1 MRWIQSSLRRLA
13 IVALMLLVVGCQMR
27 STDSTPTAA
36 PTDAESAAVAP
47 VAAEEDPEP
56 AADVMTSAELQDL
69 AFADTIQTAAQ
80 AAKPSVVQIV
90 SRVETNMFEEPLTVP
105 AGVGSGVI
113 YDENGHIITNN
124 HVVAEAEELTVSLP
138 DGRTFTGRVV
148 GRDPRT
154 DIAVLHIDGDDLPV
168 AELGNS
174 DGLQVG
180 DWVIAIGNALGLPGG
195 PTVTAGVVSALD
207 RTLRQPRNAPE
218 GGQGFFLFDLIQT
231 DAPINPGN
239 SGGPLINLAGEVVGI
254 NTLGAGMTNGGVQA
268 QGIGFAI
275 SIMTARSIA
284 DKLVTQGEVVYPY
297 MGIRYLTLNP
307 AVAAQLGIERT
318 RGIIVGEVVDGSP
331 ADEAGLQQ
339 EDIVTA
345 VDGSQLE
352 GQSDLARIINERVP
366 GDTLT
371 LTVLRDGEEMQ
382 LELTLGEA
390 PTP

>member
-1 MRWIQSSLRRLA
+1 MSSIREFTQRFLM
-13 IVALMLLVVGCQMR
+13 MLLVLALVTGCQGA
-27 STDSTPTAA
+27 SANPNPTATSEDMA
-36 PTDAESAAVAP
+36 ASDAAVT
-47 VAAEEDPEP
+47 EENSEP
-56 AADVMTSAELQDL
+56 AAEAMTSEELQNL
-69 AFADTIQTAAQ
+69 AFSDAIQATAQ
-80 AAKPSVVQIV
+80 AAKPPVVQIV
-90 SRVETNMFEEPLTVP
+90 SRVETDMFEEPLTVP

-113 YDENGHIITNN
+113 YDEEGHILTNN
-124 HVVAEAEELTVSLP
+124 HVIAHAEELTVSLP
-138 DGRTFTGRVV
+138 DGRTFTAEVV
-148 GRDPRT
+148 GRDPRS
-154 DIAVLHIDGDDLPV
+154 DIAVLQIDGDDLPV
-168 AELGNS
+168 ADLGNS
-174 DGLQVG
+174 DGLRVG

-195 PTVTAGVVSALD
+195 PTVTAGVVSTLD
-207 RTLRQPRNAPE
+207 RTLRQPPNAPE
-218 GGQGFFLFDLIQT
+218 GGQGYFLFDLIQT

-254 NTLGAGMTNGGVQA
+254 NALGAGMTDAGVQA

-275 SIMTARSIA
+275 SIVTAHSIA
-284 DKLVTQGEVVYPY
+284 EKLVAQGEVVYPY

-318 RGIIVGEVVDGSP
+318 RGIIIGEVVDGSP

-345 VDGSQLE
+345 VDGTKLE

-371 LTVLRDGEEMQ
+371 LTVLREGEEMQ

-390 PTP
+390 PNP

>member
-36 PTDAESAAVAP
+36 PTDADSAAVAP